1 MSRLL
6 VATLALVL
14 FGTAS
19 YAETQCLRDSMGNF
33 TCTDKSPRAES
44 ELEKVYGSWNPQ
56 TYLEGSKQLEQA
68 VRIREEQIKQSQLQ
82 NQGAALANQYEA
94 QNNALRIENQR
105 LKNEALARENN
116 DKRLRYGTDGVA
128 LNDEQYKRLQ
138 TIGDEELSQMIK
150 DGQRLTATSDP
161 ANQAKGS
168 RLLQIA
174 RLGLELRQKR

>member
-1 MSRLL
+1 M
-6 VATLALVL
+6 
-14 FGTAS
+14 
-19 YAETQCLRDSMGNF
+19 
-33 TCTDKSPRAES
+33 
-44 ELEKVYGSWNPQ
+44 
-56 TYLEGSKQLEQA
+56 
-68 VRIREEQIKQSQLQ
+68 
-82 NQGAALANQYEA
+82 
-94 QNNALRIENQR
+94 RIENQR

-116 DKRLRYGTDGVA
+116 DKRLRYGTEGVA

-174 RLGLELRQKR
+174 RLGMELRQKR

>member
-1 MSRLL
+1 MSRLFL
-6 VATLALVL
+6 ATLALVL
-14 FGTAS
+14 IGEAS
-19 YAETQCLRDSMGNF
+19 YADTQCIRDSIGNF
-33 TCTDKSPRAES
+33 TCKDTSPRAES
-44 ELEKVYGSWNPQ
+44 ELEKIYGSGPEA
-56 TYLEGSKQLEQA
+56 YLQGSKQVEQA
-68 VRIREEQIKQSQLQ
+68 TRIREEQIKQLQLQ

-116 DKRLRYGTDGVA
+116 DKRLRYGTEGVA

-174 RLGLELRQKR
+174 RLGMELRQKR

>member
-14 FGTAS
+14 VGTAS
-19 YAETQCLRDSMGNF
+19 YAETQCIRDGMGNF
-33 TCTDKSPRAES
+33 TCTDTSPPAKS
-44 ELEKVYGSWNPQ
+44 ELGKIYGDWNPE
-56 TYLEGSKQLEQA
+56 TYLQGSKQIEQA
-68 VRIREEQIKQSQLQ
+68 AKIREEQIKQLQLQ
-82 NQGAALANQYEA
+82 NQRAKLANEYEA

-116 DKRLRYGTDGVA
+116 DKRQRYGTEGVA
-128 LNDEQYKRLQ
+128 LTDEQYKRLQ
-138 TIGDEELSQMIK
+138 TIGEEELSQMFK

-168 RLLQIA
+168 RLVQIA
-174 RLGLELRQKR
+174 RLGWELRQKR